1 MLYKKSLSLIRI
13 KEAGFVLR
21 KKCFL
26 CRKSDYR
33 KLILLPIIWII
44 PSENFS
50 RFCKESLSYDD
61 TPFGFKMQAS
71 FMFFWKKNPKKF
83 FLFFIRCPYSDDFL
97 FPTFYNPYYNANQV
111 SGGVHLLAEQDRR
124 TAKRAGKAGRS
135 PEICS
140 RVMLVRILG
149 TDREEPYGD
158 IVHPNLRQPV
168 PYQSLAQL
176 SISIDRIAR
185 YLKLTDGRNTFHP
198 SEYLFGE
205 DTVLPE
211 EYRGTIPEGQWSE
224 GACQE
229 PERKKMQ
236 EIVSVEVIGGNHRSL
251 QGRIQGRLTGGRYRY
266 FCSVLD
272 LMYLF
277 MGMQQKKKKLTEKT
291 ERLHRDMTFGEVSG

>member
-1 MLYKKSLSLIRI
+1 M
-13 KEAGFVLR
+13 
-21 KKCFL
+21 
-26 CRKSDYR
+26 
-33 KLILLPIIWII
+33 
-44 PSENFS
+44 
-50 RFCKESLSYDD
+50 
-61 TPFGFKMQAS
+61 
-71 FMFFWKKNPKKF
+71 
-83 FLFFIRCPYSDDFL
+83 
-97 FPTFYNPYYNANQV
+97 
-111 SGGVHLLAEQDRR
+111 LAEQDRR

-149 TDREEPYGD
+149 TDREELYGD

-229 PERKKMQ
+229 PERKKIQ

>member
-1 MLYKKSLSLIRI
+1 M
-13 KEAGFVLR
+13 
-21 KKCFL
+21 
-26 CRKSDYR
+26 
-33 KLILLPIIWII
+33 
-44 PSENFS
+44 
-50 RFCKESLSYDD
+50 
-61 TPFGFKMQAS
+61 
-71 FMFFWKKNPKKF
+71 
-83 FLFFIRCPYSDDFL
+83 
-97 FPTFYNPYYNANQV
+97 
-111 SGGVHLLAEQDRR
+111 LAEQDRR

-149 TDREEPYGD
+149 TDRELYGD